1 MAAPHRHEGAGRC
14 SRGSGLRGD
23 LTLVWFDRLTSR
35 EDGVVER
42 SRVSIQLLL
51 KEQKPRL
58 ALTLTPA

>member
-1 MAAPHRHEGAGRC
+1 
-14 SRGSGLRGD
+14 
-23 LTLVWFDRLTSR
+23 VWFDRLTSR